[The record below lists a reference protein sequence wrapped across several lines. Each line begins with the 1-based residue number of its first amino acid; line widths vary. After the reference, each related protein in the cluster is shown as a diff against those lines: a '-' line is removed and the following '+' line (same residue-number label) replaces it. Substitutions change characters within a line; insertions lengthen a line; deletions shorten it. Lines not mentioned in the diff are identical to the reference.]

1 MTTSQIEVQEE
12 KRDRRG
18 RQITP
23 LARRTALV
31 EGYRASG
38 MTMEQY
44 AKTEGVKRHTLAKW
58 VYLHDQRATGATTP
72 CTGGFAQ
79 VKMVAAARPAWAY
92 ELVLPNGWVVRVA
105 DAPAVAQ
112 LLGAVQP

>member
-1 MTTSQIEVQEE
+1 MTTSQFEVQEE

-23 LARRTALV
+23 LARRVALV

-58 VYLHDQRATGATTP
+58 VYLHDQRAAGATTP
-72 CTGGFAQ
+72 ASASFAQ
-79 VKMVAAARPAWAY
+79 VKVVAAPRPAWAY
-92 ELVLPNGWVVRVA
+92 EVVLPNGWVVRAA

-112 LLGAVQP
+112 LLGVVHP